1 MSGYDKQLLR
11 PSRHHH
17 PGSGGQRWRHWWE
30 GCILRRWTTVSP
42 RLRRRAAASRLLWQR
57 GGLSLRLRARGC
69 GRRLVMGAPGPD
81 GAMLFRPNEAIT
93 RVQLAQILA
102 RMARQL
108 KGYRAEDTTCGAG
121 RHGHGPA
128 TTEAAAAESNRR
140 SSTCPDYAVADV
152 SLVASLGL
160 MSGYTGGEFRPW
172 QGALRAQVAV
182 AMSRYLAL
190 PAAPP
195 AD

>member
-1 MSGYDKQLLR
+1 MRHDSSGNAVAYPFDFVQ
-11 PSRHHH
+11 
-17 PGSGGQRWRHWWE
+17 E
-30 GCILRRWTTVSP
+30 
-42 RLRRRAAASRLLWQR
+42 AAAA
-57 GGLSLRLRARGC
+57 G
-69 GRRLVMGAPGPD
+69 LVMGAPGPD
-81 GAMLFRPNEAIT
+81 GAMLFNPNEAIT

-108 KGYRAEDTTCGAG
+108 KGYRSEETPAQPDTTTT
-121 RHGHGPA
+121 
-128 TTEAAAAESNRR
+128 TTEAAAA
-140 SSTCPDYAVADV
+140 TKAFADVPDYAVADV

-160 MSGYTGGEFRPW
+160 MSGYSGGEFRPW